1 MLEEPVAPTSPTPS
15 EIKSAVEKT
24 REQQEVFDDYT
35 DEQFKRI
42 NLLHQWVVENTD
54 PTYLST
60 ALSTAH
66 RNGWNTLQGAVKALK
81 EKFASL
87 ESHAKE
93 QAIRD
98 YRAALMLA
106 RTTSDKA
113 NWFKI
118 YDAAYEEGRNYQI
131 ADFEG
136 DSAIREFAEA
146 GGRFQPSWAISL
158 RNELDKPDHTITLDY
173 ALNWFRENTPEA
185 RLVSTATVRTGS
197 ESITNALVA
206 LVTIPGR
213 FTGASHSYML

>member
-15 EIKSAVEKT
+15 EIKSAVEKA
-24 REQQEVFDDYT
+24 REQQEVLDDYT

-42 NLLHQWVVENTD
+42 NLLHQWVVKNTD

-81 EKFASL
+81 EKFASS

-131 ADFEG
+131 ADLEG

-173 ALNWFRENTPEA
+173 ALKNTPEA

-197 ESITNALVA
+197 ELITSALVA

-213 FTGASHSYML
+213 FTGASHSCML